1 MLKKVEAS
9 DLYQLKYLSD
19 VNYSPD
25 GKLALFTVNRPDEAS
40 NFYMGA
46 LWLYDCAG
54 GGLRQL
60 TVEGKVSKAFWED
73 CGHVIF
79 ATSSREKVEKGHT
92 VYYRISVSGGE
103 AEKAFEIPER
113 VRDIKPIENGKYLV
127 TCRVSMAEPEDTR
140 PDHARI
146 GVDFEVFDE
155 LPFWFNGEGITN
167 KTRDVAGIFDSATG
181 DITWICDKDFKVTG
195 TAVCPCKSSVAY
207 AGYKLD
213 KGVFRQQSGIW
224 LYSIKTGETSEI
236 LPQGDY
242 NTGALNF
249 WDGELFFTR
258 NDHQFPGAN
267 PSYCLTPAHMVNIRE
282 LPFPDA
288 EVGGGVTSDASYGGG
303 RAAKVQDGW
312 LYMTRNVRNACHLVR
327 MDKTGKTET
336 VIGKEG
342 GVGPFDIFDGKI
354 LFVGNREGVPNE
366 LYLYDE
372 KTGEEK
378 KVSGFNDEYVETHE
392 IVRPERFSF
401 TCTDGWELDGFVL
414 PPVGYE
420 KGKKYPGILE
430 VHGGPKGIYGEVFNH
445 EMQILCSRGFF
456 VFFTNPRGGDGR
468 GNAFA
473 DITGQLGGVD
483 YQGLMEFTEETL
495 KRYPDIDQ
503 ENLACCG
510 GSYGGF
516 MANWMVG
523 HTDRFKAACAQRS
536 ISDYLNKPFTT
547 DIGYYHNLKQLATT
561 PWEDFDRV
569 WENSPLKN
577 APKAKAATLFIQSDE
592 DYRCWQSD
600 ALQMFMAMRS
610 RGVDCRMCLFKG
622 ENHNLSRNGKPKNR
636 VSRLTEIADWFDG
649 HLK

>member
-9 DLYQLKYLSD
+9 DLYDLKYLSD

-25 GKLALFTVNRPDEAS
+25 GKRALFTVNRPDEDS
-40 NFYMGA
+40 NSYMAA
-46 LWLYDCAG
+46 LWLYECETG
-54 GGLRQL
+54 RLRQL
-60 TVEGKVSKAFWED
+60 TAEGKASKAFWED
-73 CGHVIF
+73 DDKVIF
-79 ATSSREKVEKGHT
+79 SSSSRDKVEKGHT
-92 VYYRISVSGGE
+92 SYYRISVSGGE
-103 AEKAFEIPER
+103 AEKAFDIPEK
-113 VRDIKPIENGKYLV
+113 VRDIKTIDGGRYMV
-127 TCRVSMAEPEDTR
+127 ICRISLAEPEDER
-140 PDHARI
+140 PDHAKI
-146 GVDFEVFDE
+146 GVDFDVFDE

-167 KTRDVAGIFDSATG
+167 KTRDVVGIFDSSTG
-181 DITWICDKDFKVTG
+181 KLDWICDKDFKVTSA
-195 TAVCPCKSSVAY
+195 AVCPCGSSIVY
-207 AGYKLD
+207 AGYKLN
-213 KGVFRQQSGIW
+213 KGVFRQQSGLW
-224 LYSIKTGETSEI
+224 VYSIKTGETTEI
-236 LPQGDY
+236 MPQGDY
-242 NTGALNF
+242 LIGNLNF

-258 NDHQFPGAN
+258 NDHLFPGMN
-267 PSYCLTPAHMVNIRE
+267 PAYCLTPVHAPKVRE
-282 LPFPDA
+282 LPYPDG
-288 EVGGGVTSDASYGGG
+288 EVGGGVTSDAAYGGG
-303 RAAKVQDGW
+303 RSAKVYEGK
-312 LYMTRNVRNACHLVR
+312 LYLTRSVRNACHLLR
-327 MDKTGKTET
+327 MDKEGNTET

-342 GVGPFDIFDGKI
+342 AVGPFDIFGGRV
-354 LFVGNREGVPNE
+354 LFVGNRDGVPNE

-372 KTGEEK
+372 ACGCEK
-378 KVSGFNDEYVETHE
+378 KLSGFNDECVASHE
-392 IVRPERFSF
+392 IVKPETFSF
-401 TCTDGWELDGFVL
+401 TCSDGWELDGFVL

-420 KGKKYPGILE
+420 PGKKYPGVLE
-430 VHGGPKGIYGEVFNH
+430 VHGGPKGIYGNVFNH

-456 VFFTNPRGGDGR
+456 VFYTNPRGGDGR

-473 DITGQLGGVD
+473 DITGKLGDVD
-483 YQGLMEFTEETL
+483 FKGLMEFTEETL

-577 APKAKAATLFIQSDE
+577 APIAKAATLFIQSDE

-610 RGVDCRMCLFKG
+610 RGVDCRMCLFRG
-622 ENHNLSRNGKPKNR
+622 ENHNLSRSGKPKNR